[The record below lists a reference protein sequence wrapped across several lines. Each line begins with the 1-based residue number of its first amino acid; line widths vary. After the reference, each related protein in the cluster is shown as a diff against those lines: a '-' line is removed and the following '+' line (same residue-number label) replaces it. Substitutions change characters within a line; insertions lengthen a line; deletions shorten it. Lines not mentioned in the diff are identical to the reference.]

1 MKKYLLILL
10 LLGTW
15 SCEENKITKQN
26 EDEENVV
33 ILDTIRFNQL
43 TNLFRNQC
51 YQCHSEEGFSFYGLN
66 LDSYENIMAGSEN
79 GPVVVPFEPYES
91 LLYVKCTPEF
101 LENPDL
107 ISGGDRMPQNNES
120 FFDDNPEKLQLIF
133 VDHKLFITI
142 NFEFSSSYLLF

>member
-1 MKKYLLILL
+1 MKNCLLTILL
-10 LLGTW
+10 VVVW
-15 SCEENKITKQN
+15 SCEENKIIKQN
-26 EDEENVV
+26 DNENNSLA
-33 ILDTIRFNQL
+33 LDTVRFYQL

-79 GPVVVPFEPYES
+79 GPVVIPLEPNES
-91 LLYVKCTPEF
+91 LLYIKCTPEF

-120 FFDDNPEKLQLIF
+120 FFDDNPEKLQLIY
-133 VDHKLFITI
+133 DWIMGGCL
-142 NFEFSSSYLLF
+142 E

>member
-1 MKKYLLILL
+1 MKNCLLTILL
-10 LLGTW
+10 VVVW
-15 SCEENKITKQN
+15 SCEENKNIKQN
-26 EDEENVV
+26 EDEDTVV
-33 ILDTIRFNQL
+33 VLDTIRSTQL

-120 FFDDNPEKLQLIF
+120 FFDDNPEKLQLIYNW
-133 VDHKLFITI
+133 IMSGCP
-142 NFEFSSSYLLF
+142 E

>member
-1 MKKYLLILL
+1 MKNCLLSILL
-10 LLGTW
+10 VVVW
-15 SCEENKITKQN
+15 SCEENKIIKQN
-26 EDEENVV
+26 EDEDTLVV
-33 ILDTIRFNQL
+33 LDTIRSTQL

-120 FFDDNPEKLQLIF
+120 FFDDNPEKLQLIYNW
-133 VDHKLFITI
+133 IMSGCP
-142 NFEFSSSYLLF
+142 E

>member
-1 MKKYLLILL
+1 MKNCLFTVLLVVV
-10 LLGTW
+10 W

-26 EDEENVV
+26 EDEDNVV

-120 FFDDNPEKLQLIF
+120 FFDDNPEKLQLIY
-133 VDHKLFITI
+133 DWIMGGCL
-142 NFEFSSSYLLF
+142 E

>member
-1 MKKYLLILL
+1 MKNCLLTILL
-10 LLGTW
+10 VVVW
-15 SCEENKITKQN
+15 SCEENKIIKQN
-26 EDEENVV
+26 EDEDTVV
-33 ILDTIRFNQL
+33 VLDTIRYTQL

-120 FFDDNPEKLQLIF
+120 FFDDNPEKLQLIYNW
-133 VDHKLFITI
+133 IMSGCP
-142 NFEFSSSYLLF
+142 E

>member
-1 MKKYLLILL
+1 MKNCLFTVLLVVV
-10 LLGTW
+10 W

-26 EDEENVV
+26 EDEDNVV

-101 LENPDL
+101 LENSTL
-107 ISGGDRMPQNNES
+107 ITGGDRMPKENES
-120 FFDDNPEKLQLIF
+120 FFDDNPEKLQLIY
-133 VDHKLFITI
+133 DWIMGGCL
-142 NFEFSSSYLLF
+142 E

>member
-1 MKKYLLILL
+1 MKNCLFTVLLIVV
-10 LLGTW
+10 W

-26 EDEENVV
+26 EDEDTVV
-33 ILDTIRFNQL
+33 VLDTIRFYQL
-43 TNLFRNQC
+43 TNIFRNQC

-66 LDSYENIMAGSEN
+66 LDSYENVMTGSEN
-79 GPVVVPFEPYES
+79 GPVAIPFQPLES

-120 FFDDNPEKLQLIF
+120 FFDDNPEKLQLIY
-133 VDHKLFITI
+133 DWIMGGCLD
-142 NFEFSSSYLLF
+142 

>member
-26 EDEENVV
+26 EDEDNVV

-51 YQCHSEEGFSFYGLN
+51 YQCHSEAGFSFYGLN

-101 LENPDL
+101 LENSTL
-107 ISGGDRMPQNNES
+107 ITGGDRMPKENES
-120 FFDDNPEKLQLIF
+120 FFDDNPEKLQLIY
-133 VDHKLFITI
+133 DWIMGGCL
-142 NFEFSSSYLLF
+142 E

>member
-1 MKKYLLILL
+1 MKNCLFTVLLVVV
-10 LLGTW
+10 W

-26 EDEENVV
+26 EDEDNIV

-66 LDSYENIMAGSEN
+66 LDSYENIMVGSEN
-79 GPVVVPFEPYES
+79 GPVVVPFEPYER

-101 LENPDL
+101 LENSTL
-107 ISGGDRMPQNNES
+107 ITGGDRMPKENES
-120 FFDDNPEKLQLIF
+120 FFDDNPEKLQLIY
-133 VDHKLFITI
+133 DWIMGGCL
-142 NFEFSSSYLLF
+142 E

>member
-1 MKKYLLILL
+1 MKNCLLTILL
-10 LLGTW
+10 VVVW
-15 SCEENKITKQN
+15 SCEENKIIKQN
-26 EDEENVV
+26 EDEDTVV
-33 ILDTIRFNQL
+33 VLDTIRSTQL

-120 FFDDNPEKLQLIF
+120 FFDDNPEKLQLIYNW
-133 VDHKLFITI
+133 IMSGCP
-142 NFEFSSSYLLF
+142 E

>member
-1 MKKYLLILL
+1 MKNCLFTVLLVVV
-10 LLGTW
+10 W
-15 SCEENKITKQN
+15 SCEENKFIKQN
-26 EDEENVV
+26 EDTVV
-33 ILDTIRFNQL
+33 VLDTIRSTQL

-51 YQCHSEEGFSFYGLN
+51 FQCHSEEGFSFYGLN

-101 LENPDL
+101 LENPEL

-120 FFDDNPEKLQLIF
+120 FFDDNPEKLQLIY
-133 VDHKLFITI
+133 DWIMGGCL
-142 NFEFSSSYLLF
+142 E

>member
-1 MKKYLLILL
+1 MKNCLLTILL
-10 LLGTW
+10 VVVW
-15 SCEENKITKQN
+15 SCEENKIIKQN
-26 EDEENVV
+26 EDEDTVV
-33 ILDTIRFNQL
+33 VLDTIRSTQL

-120 FFDDNPEKLQLIF
+120 FFDDNPEKLQLIYNWIMSGCP
-133 VDHKLFITI
+133 K
-142 NFEFSSSYLLF
+142 

>member
-1 MKKYLLILL
+1 MKNCLFTVLLVVV
-10 LLGTW
+10 W

-26 EDEENVV
+26 EDEDNVV

-120 FFDDNPEKLQLIF
+120 FFDDNPEKLQLIYNW
-133 VDHKLFITI
+133 IMSGCP
-142 NFEFSSSYLLF
+142 E

>member
-1 MKKYLLILL
+1 MKNCLLTILL
-10 LLGTW
+10 VVVW
-15 SCEENKITKQN
+15 SCEENKIIKQN
-26 EDEENVV
+26 EDEDTVV
-33 ILDTIRFNQL
+33 VLDTIRSTQL

-79 GPVVVPFEPYES
+79 GPVVIPLEPNES
-91 LLYVKCTPEF
+91 LLYIKCTPEF

-120 FFDDNPEKLQLIF
+120 FFDDNPEKLQLIY
-133 VDHKLFITI
+133 DWIMGGCL
-142 NFEFSSSYLLF
+142 E

>member
-1 MKKYLLILL
+1 MKNCLLTILL
-10 LLGTW
+10 VVVW
-15 SCEENKITKQN
+15 SCEENKIIKQN
-26 EDEENVV
+26 EDEDTLVV
-33 ILDTIRFNQL
+33 LDTIRSTQL

-120 FFDDNPEKLQLIF
+120 FFDDNPEKLQLIYNW
-133 VDHKLFITI
+133 IMSGCP
-142 NFEFSSSYLLF
+142 E